1 MQSLPR
7 TGCRKRRIG
16 RLVRHLAGSGIELTG
31 AAVPP
36 ESATAGDTSGSG
48 FSGGLA
54 LVIGARGGLGAAL
67 CQQLRS
73 DPRFN
78 QVLAAGRR
86 VDSICSGN
94 SDVDLDIDLTVET
107 RIEAAAKE
115 VDTFVR
121 AGLPLRLVID
131 ATGFLQGQGF
141 APEKSWRDIDAAH
154 MAHAF
159 AVNAIGPAL
168 LMKHFLPLLPRSGKS
183 VFATLSAKVGSIGD
197 NRLGGWYS
205 YRASKAALNQLV
217 HTAAIE
223 LGRQKPQAICV
234 ALHPGTVDT
243 PLSSGFAKSGLEVQ
257 TPDAAAARLLTVI
270 DGLTSAHNGG
280 FFNHHGE
287 PLPW

>member
-1 MQSLPR
+1 MPS
-7 TGCRKRRIG
+7 
-16 RLVRHLAGSGIELTG
+16 
-31 AAVPP
+31 
-36 ESATAGDTSGSG
+36 ESATLGDSSASG
-48 FSGGLA
+48 FSEGLA
-54 LVIGARGGLGAAL
+54 LVIGTRGGLGAAL
-67 CQQLRS
+67 YQQLRS
-73 DPRFN
+73 DPRFR

-86 VDSICSGN
+86 VDSTRSADADI
-94 SDVDLDIDLTVET
+94 DLDIDLTVESRVAT
-107 RIEAAAKE
+107 AASQVHKLMQ
-115 VDTFVR
+115 T
-121 AGLPLRLVID
+121 GLPLRLVID
-131 ATGFLQGQGF
+131 ATGFLHGHGF
-141 APEKSWRDIDAAH
+141 APEKSWRDLDAAH

-223 LGRQKPQAICV
+223 LARQKPQAICV

-243 PLSSGFAKSGLEVQ
+243 PLSSGFAKAGLEIQ
-257 TPDAAAARLLTVI
+257 TPETATARLLKVI
-270 DGLTSAHNGG
+270 DGLTAAQNGG